1 MNQVKKQPRRF
12 SVLTSND
19 LSRTMKFIMPL
30 DMYSNEYIQDNVVKS
45 CYGTDYQN
53 YVYDFESYNK
63 WSSDDTHRHMNFFKL
78 AKVSSGKILFLQP
91 YATTD
96 AHSRN
101 RYRLKINDAELYIT
115 SSLFD
120 FLKNRFGLKYYEDTS
135 RLSYGDPIKVML
147 VDDSMISDDLTESL
161 CEVGKMVKSTEPEQ
175 IWGTETLLGYHY
187 SAWHPKVASNFTK
200 YMDKEIGAINF
211 GFEAEKQD
219 YNYRDKHNAIKLAF
233 ETGFKKERDGSLG
246 DGGFELISPILPLY
260 NDSVINTAIDSVKD
274 LLKAETSDRCG
285 GHFNISMN
293 GVSSREILKKV
304 KGSLPIFY
312 SIYENRLTNTYCK
325 AERFSTYLRSP
336 RKYQSF
342 YLKNEQILEFRIF
355 PAIKNETIL
364 RNRIELMR
372 IVLGEL
378 YGKTHNGVILQMA
391 KKGTNIYNFMLNVVC
406 NGDMD
411 KFKNKIKKFIVMS
424 ERYKVGMVTAHTIKK
439 VEKMLDM
446 SIITPTAPVE
456 TPIEVSSVE
465 DMPEQ
470 YRNYA
475 SSSSY
480 ITYDPSA
487 YQVYS
492 VNTGESTI
500 YYTGDTERL
509 RLDSHGFVIPQ
520 PTTSEPSTE
529 DETLEEPFLRGANA
543 TEDTFVDRDEE
554 ADIQQDVYQIRSGFN
569 HALTCQTIDGSE
581 PTSEQLDTYFPASIV
596 NSIHYDMF
604 NDVQLSRH
612 ISRALSFNFVIYR
625 LMDSNNFRHVF
636 QTCRETFETTEEAHE
651 SIDSEMVL
659 DANDPIDMGRYEPH
673 ILNKYL
679 KLFMLM
685 CMSAKITN
693 TTLFRN
699 DFVFYLVNTPNSN
712 NKEHYI
718 SFRASD
724 DGIYSARLGRRWDGQ
739 RFNFIYNAYTETLN
753 LQLN

>member
-19 LSRTMKFIMPL
+19 VTRTIKFIMPL
-30 DMYSNEYIQDNVVKS
+30 DMYSNEYIQDNVVRS

-53 YVYDFESYNK
+53 FVYDFESYNK

-96 AHSRN
+96 ANSRN

-135 RLSYGDPIKVML
+135 RLVYGDPIKVML

-187 SAWHPKVASNFTK
+187 SAWHPKIASNFTK
-200 YMDKEIGAINF
+200 YMDREIGAVNF

-219 YNYRDKHNAIKLAF
+219 YNYRDMHNAIKLAF

-246 DGGFELISPILPLY
+246 DGGFELISPVLPLY

-274 LLKAETSDRCG
+274 ILKADTSDRCG

-355 PAIKNETIL
+355 PAIKNESIL

-424 ERYKVGMVTAHTIKK
+424 ERYKIGMVTAHTIKK

-446 SIITPTAPVE
+446 SIITPTQPAVMPVE
-456 TPIEVSSVE
+456 
-465 DMPEQ
+465 
-470 YRNYA
+470 
-475 SSSSY
+475 
-480 ITYDPSA
+480 
-487 YQVYS
+487 
-492 VNTGESTI
+492 NTGIIADESVTF
-500 YYTGDTERL
+500 TTDGEENL
-509 RLDSHGFVIPQ
+509 RIDLNGGIDSI
-520 PTTSEPSTE
+520 
-529 DETLEEPFLRGANA
+529 DNILEEPFLRGANA

-569 HALTCQTIDGSE
+569 HALTCQTINGSE
-581 PTSEQLDTYFPASIV
+581 PTSEQLNTYFPASIV

-604 NDVQLSRH
+604 NDVQLSGH
-612 ISRALSFNFVIYR
+612 ISRESNFNFVFTR
-625 LMDSNNFRHVF
+625 LIESNNFRF
-636 QTCRETFETTEEAHE
+636 LYQTCRETFETTEEANE

-659 DANDPIDMGRYEPH
+659 DSNDPIDMGRYEPH
-673 ILNKYL
+673 ILTKYL

-699 DFVFYLVNTPNSN
+699 DYVLYLVRSTNSSN
-712 NKEHYI
+712 REHYV

-724 DGIYSARLGRRWDGQ
+724 DGIYSARFGRRWDGQ

-753 LQLN
+753 LNTN